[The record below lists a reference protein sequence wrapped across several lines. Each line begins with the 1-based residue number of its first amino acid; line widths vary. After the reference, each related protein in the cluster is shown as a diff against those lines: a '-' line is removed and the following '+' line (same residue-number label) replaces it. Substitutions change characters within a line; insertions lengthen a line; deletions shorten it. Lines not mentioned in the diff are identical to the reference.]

1 MVGRGWWLLLCNI
14 TCSARIIMGKLKF
27 LTKIILK
34 WKWTRI
40 NWGKDWRTA
49 WDWKISSNEN
59 VETNEAS
66 QGNEESNS
74 DSGSQSELIL
84 SEVDNP
90 GEGTTNIS
98 EEIYKCSDGQ
108 VNKAVKYSR

>member
-1 MVGRGWWLLLCNI
+1 M
-14 TCSARIIMGKLKF
+14 
-27 LTKIILK
+27 
-34 WKWTRI
+34 
-40 NWGKDWRTA
+40 
-49 WDWKISSNEN
+49 
-59 VETNEAS
+59 ETNEAS

-108 VNKAVKYSR
+108 VNKAVKYSREVFKGENEKKILFCFMSQKTNFKIKC